1 MRSSIVRRL
10 APAVAIALALSA
22 LPSSAVWSQAVGGS
36 AAARLG
42 IAPGTRVRLLTA
54 NYGDA
59 PQIGTVAAVHGD
71 SIVLR
76 REHQGDSSTI
86 AFAQM
91 ARLDVSQGRHAH
103 PFAGLGIGVAGGAVA
118 GAVVGLAAYQT
129 SSCALPTLGFGC
141 GLRVL
146 GPGNNAAAG
155 AVLGGAAGALIGLVT
170 GSFIHTERWHT
181 QSLSPLLEH
190 TRVGV
195 TLMPSPQGR
204 RVTLLIAARF

>member
-1 MRSSIVRRL
+1 VRV
-10 APAVAIALALSA
+10 VA
-22 LPSSAVWSQAVGGS
+22 
-36 AAARLG
+36 
-42 IAPGTRVRLLTA
+42 A

-76 REHQGDSSTI
+76 REHQGDSPTI

-91 ARLDVSQGRHAH
+91 ARLDVSHGRHAH
-103 PFAGLGIGVAGGAVA
+103 PFTGLGIGFVGGVLA
-118 GAVVGLAAYQT
+118 GAVVGLAAYQA
-129 SSCALPTLGFGC
+129 SSCALPNLGVGC

-181 QSLSPLLEH
+181 QSLGPLLEH
-190 TRVGV
+190 TQVGV
-195 TLMPSPQGR
+195 TLVPSPQGR
-204 RVTLLIAARF
+204 RVALLFAARF